1 MRIRRLH
8 IDGFGC
14 IRDREIEFD
23 PDHASLLIAQ
33 NEQGKST
40 IALSILALLYG
51 LPEEGEGDG
60 APALRSFQPWG
71 GGPYR
76 ARITLEC
83 RQGLVSID
91 RDFAHGTVKVTDA
104 EGRDITSKFETR
116 VGLRVG
122 EAILGLSRQGFA
134 KTAFVRQNEILA
146 MKGGPEITR
155 KLKATA
161 DSDTGFVTVEEAI
174 EVLDKFLARE
184 GEGIDREIGERQDA
198 VLALQKRSE
207 ELAGLRRM
215 ADDLGFEVDRN
226 FAAERELV
234 ARIRRAEYL
243 AALAAETVVTA
254 RIDAEERRRAEVASL
269 EAEAASLKAWHDFPA
284 DAWDELQRLAG
295 QLETIDREIAALQAE
310 FEANIAGPKRELERK
325 RAPYLGMNG
334 MTPGNADELAAAIA
348 KLRAAAEALLEK
360 KGQLAAEEERIGRD
374 GAPLVKYDELAT
386 RFSKLTVDDGAFLLA
401 FPNRWKENKA
411 SHEQKRGGRDKHAAV
426 AKAIEEVRRK
436 RRRTLATILAI
447 APGVLCAGAF
457 ALHRTPAA
465 FYGLLGAAAVALAGV
480 GLPFAGTGSWRRG
493 EQETAE
499 GEVKRLNGEIQNVEG
514 VLKAMEARLRDVS
527 LKAGIAKLEQTVQL
541 YTYWKQLEGK
551 TANARALRAERQ
563 ERERAV
569 EVSQTAALVYFQR
582 AKRQVPAVTVEAC
595 EKLLVDLRES
605 FVLTGEMVRL
615 STMEAEVLSRRGG
628 RAQARREAHANA
640 RHLLRSGGV
649 EEEDLA
655 AGLGRFREAREKHFR
670 RRELVEKGIP
680 SARAPISP
688 DGELAQWR
696 ARQAE
701 VRARVSAMRRDDAA
715 LAKLVVERDEA
726 ACLAEF
732 RAGMEELSRVRTE
745 RLDMLRKVGDL
756 QTEYRREAPGVR
768 RELAEAGRALA
779 RARMLRRS
787 AHVAVDTLKEISKGI
802 YTTWAGELNRRSTR
816 VLAKMTPD
824 YEGMRFRDDLTFSI
838 FRKDLARELAQSEVD
853 ALLSTGA
860 KDQVYLAIRLALAD
874 YFSTKGERIPLILD
888 DPFATADDQRFLRAM
903 EYLTGEV
910 AGEHQVLLLTCHE
923 RRHRW
928 WLEET
933 HAASTRHLRVIP
945 FP

>member
-23 PDHASLLIAQ
+23 PEHASLLIAQ

-83 RQGLVSID
+83 RRGLLTIE
-91 RDFAHGTVKVTDA
+91 RDFAHGKVKVTDA
-104 EGRDITSKFETR
+104 EGHDITSQFETR

-122 EAILGLSRQGFA
+122 EAILGLSRQGFS

-161 DSDTGFVTVEEAI
+161 DSETGFVTVEEAI

-198 VLALQKRSE
+198 VLALQKRND
-207 ELAGLRRM
+207 ELASLRRM

-226 FAAERELV
+226 FQLERELL

-243 AALAAETVVTA
+243 ASLAAETVVTA
-254 RIDAEERRRAEVASL
+254 RIDTEERRRAEVASL
-269 EAEAASLKAWHDFPA
+269 ETEAASLKAFHDFPA
-284 DAWDELQRLAG
+284 GAWDDLQRLSG

-310 FEANIAGPKRELERK
+310 FEANLAGPKHELERK

-334 MTPGNADELAAAIA
+334 MTPGNADELAAAIMRL
-348 KLRAAAEALLEK
+348 KAAAAALLEK
-360 KGQLAAEEERIGRD
+360 KGQLAAEEERIGRE
-374 GAPLVKYDELAT
+374 GAPLLKYDELAA

-401 FPNRWKENKA
+401 FPIRWKENKA
-411 SHEQKRGGRDKHAAV
+411 SHEQKKAERDKQAAE
-426 AKAIEEVRRK
+426 ARAIEEARGKRK
-436 RRRTLATILAI
+436 RTLAMVAGV
-447 APGVLCAGAF
+447 APVVLCAIAF
-457 ALHRTPAA
+457 VLHSRPAA

-480 GLPFAGTGSWRRG
+480 GVPLAKVGSWFRD
-493 EQETAE
+493 EQDQAE

-514 VLKAMEARLRDVS
+514 VLKAMEARLREVS
-527 LKAGIAKLEQTVQL
+527 QKAGIAKLEQAVQL
-541 YTYWKQLEGK
+541 FAYWKQLEGK

-563 ERERAV
+563 ERERAL
-569 EVSQTAALVYFQR
+569 EVAQTAALVYFQR
-582 AKRQVPAVTVEAC
+582 AKRQAPQVTVDAC

-605 FVLTGEMVRL
+605 FVLTTEMVRL

-649 EEEDLA
+649 VEEDLA
-655 AGLGRFREAREKHFR
+655 VGLERFRERREKHFR
-670 RRELVEKGIP
+670 RRDLVEKEIP
-680 SARAPISP
+680 SARSPISP
-688 DGELAQWR
+688 DGELAGWK

-701 VRARVSAMRRDDAA
+701 ARSTLAAMRRDDGA

-726 ACLAEF
+726 SCLADY
-732 RAGMEELSRVRTE
+732 RAGTEELSRVRTE
-745 RLDMLRKVGDL
+745 RLDMLRKVGEL
-756 QTEYRREAPGVR
+756 QTEHRREAPGVR

-787 AHVAVDTLKEISKGI
+787 AHVAVDTLREISKGI
-802 YTTWAGELNRRSTR
+802 YMTWAGELNRRSTK
-816 VLAKMTPD
+816 VLGKLTPD

-910 AGEHQVLLLTCHE
+910 AGEHQVMILTCHE